1 MNLAYV
7 DKLAKVNNGVKYLL
21 VRPDLSERTVD
32 TKRMKKDCQE
42 TARAFIDYDCKK
54 EPTQNMWVDER
65 IEFAGGFRKLRKA
78 EGIEIY
84 STVSETEAAFA
95 ERTIRSLKNIL
106 YHYMEDYGYKY
117 IHTLSQ
123 VVTAL
128 ISRRNCYLDLIPKD
142 VKISDFLSILYS
154 NPWRE
159 YRKPKVRIGDR
170 SSHLEI

>member
-1 MNLAYV
+1 
-7 DKLAKVNNGVKYLL
+7 
-21 VRPDLSERTVD
+21 
-32 TKRMKKDCQE
+32 
-42 TARAFIDYDCKK
+42 
-54 EPTQNMWVDER
+54 MWVDER
-65 IEFAGGFRKLRKA
+65 IEFAGCFRKLWKA

-159 YRKPKVRIGDR
+159 YRKPKVGIGDR
-170 SSHLEI
+170 SSHLKI